1 MAQEDEEVEI
11 TKGGRGFHNKTVDG
25 RNDASRPGLLQ
36 TGKAN
41 DFGLRNEKSVLADAL
56 EGKRAR
62 SAGGPSPC
70 ISLHRQSSFRR
81 RLRQASV
88 GQPIARRTSMFDVD
102 RRLNRTAEA

>member
-41 DFGLRNEKSVLADAL
+41 DFGLRNE
-56 EGKRAR
+56 
-62 SAGGPSPC
+62 
-70 ISLHRQSSFRR
+70 
-81 RLRQASV
+81 
-88 GQPIARRTSMFDVD
+88 
-102 RRLNRTAEA
+102 